1 MTVSLL
7 VPTRGRPDQLA
18 SMWASA
24 CATASRPNGLELVIY
39 VDDDDP
45 TVLPDLGDATIIHG
59 PRIVLSDCWNKC
71 AVAAT
76 GDILWLGNDDVLF
89 RTPGWDEQVT
99 TVFDRVADR
108 IVLVYPDDG
117 IHGGALASLGFI
129 HRRWVDTV
137 GHFTS
142 PLFSCDWADVWL
154 DDVATALGR
163 RTYLPGTLIEHMH
176 PLVGKGPVDQTHQE
190 RMARGAGDNVAQLYL
205 DRLGDREED
214 IRRLRAVMR

>member
-7 VPTRGRPDQLA
+7 VPTRGRPDQIA

-24 CATASRPNGLELVIY
+24 CATASRPNDLELVIY

-71 AVAAT
+71 AAAAT

-89 RTPGWDEQVT
+89 RTPGWD
-99 TVFDRVADR
+99 
-108 IVLVYPDDG
+108 
-117 IHGGALASLGFI
+117 
-129 HRRWVDTV
+129 
-137 GHFTS
+137 
-142 PLFSCDWADVWL
+142 
-154 DDVATALGR
+154 
-163 RTYLPGTLIEHMH
+163 
-176 PLVGKGPVDQTHQE
+176 PVDQTHQE

-214 IRRLRAVMR
+214 IRRLRAVME